1 MYKIGDFLG
10 GTAFDFWRVC
20 NDSAGGEGV
29 DGVLACRRIGG
40 RQRAIGGGFMRKLQW
55 HALIWALGAAH
66 FALIGVS
73 VALTAGGQWYLVLSA
88 VILFVA
94 VAVFS
99 AKAVVAAPSAARAAV
114 VRV

>member
-1 MYKIGDFLG
+1 
-10 GTAFDFWRVC
+10 
-20 NDSAGGEGV
+20 
-29 DGVLACRRIGG
+29 
-40 RQRAIGGGFMRKLQW
+40 MRKLQW
-55 HALIWALGAAH
+55 HALIWALGAAL

-99 AKAVVAAPSAARAAV
+99 AKAVVAAPLSAARAAV